1 MSVAGI
7 PAGSHCCRSELM
19 EHTQQLASTAAVLI
33 LLIARA
39 SVAQIF
45 GPFVLSFVRVIANFM
60 SLVKPS
66 IPLVTLY

>member
-7 PAGSHCCRSELM
+7 PAGSHCCHSELM
-19 EHTQQLASTAAVLI
+19 EHTQELASTAAVLI
-33 LLIARA
+33 LLVARA